1 MYCPKCLSEK
11 FVKSGFTKGKQRY
24 KCKKCTCHF
33 TQSQQKGAP
42 LETKIMA
49 LKLYLEGMGFRSIGR
64 ILKVS
69 NVTVLYWIRTLGK
82 SVKAYVNT
90 HLPDDIRHVDFIE
103 MDEMWHFTRKKN
115 KNFGSGSLSI
125 DIAKRSLDFQLE
137 VGVKRRIKNSS
148 GKSKNIA

>member
-1 MYCPKCLSEK
+1 MHCP
-11 FVKSGFTKGKQRY
+11 
-24 KCKKCTCHF
+24 KCTCHF
-33 TQSQQKGAP
+33 TQSQQKGPP

-49 LKLYLEGMGFRSIGR
+49 LKLYLEGMGFRSIAR

-69 NVTVLYWIRTLGK
+69 NVTVLYWIRILGK

-125 DIAKRSLDFQLE
+125 DIVKRSLDFQLE
-137 VGVKRRIKNSS
+137 IGAKRTMTNSS
-148 GKSKNIA
+148 GKSRNIA

>member
-1 MYCPKCLSEK
+1 MKLD
-11 FVKSGFTKGKQRY
+11 
-24 KCKKCTCHF
+24 KKYICN
-33 TQSQQKGAP
+33 
-42 LETKIMA
+42 
-49 LKLYLEGMGFRSIGR
+49 SIGCKN
-64 ILKVS
+64 I
-69 NVTVLYWIRTLGK
+69 WEK

-137 VGVKRRIKNSS
+137 VGVKRRIKNS
-148 GKSKNIA
+148 